1 MAPTTPPST
10 AAIKVILDSISDGV
24 FTVDHGFHIT
34 SFNKAAEKITGY
46 SRKEA
51 TGKHCWEIFGSNMCN
66 ADCALKRT
74 MREGRSCVS
83 NATHITTAQ
92 GSKTPISLSTSLLKD
107 EGGNILGGV
116 ETFRDTSEIE
126 ELRQELAGTVSIGRM
141 VSRNP
146 AMKQIFTILQQLAQS
161 DTTALIEGETGT
173 GKELLCRA
181 IHTSSPRKN
190 KKFVAINCGAL
201 PDTLLES
208 ELFGYKA
215 GAFTGATTDKQ
226 GLFASAGDGTIL
238 LDEIGDTSPA
248 FQVKL
253 LRLLEE
259 KEYQPLGSVD
269 TISTTA
275 RIIAATNKNL
285 TNMVATGA
293 FRQDL
298 YYRINVFH
306 LKVPPLRQRP
316 EDIPLLV
323 ERFIDK
329 MNSIKDCNI
338 QGIASDALALL
349 MSHDYPGNIREL
361 ENIIEHA
368 FVVCRK
374 GTIGKSHLP
383 PGLFQKTPHS
393 APSLPSFEEP
403 TNLGAVVHSTERQI
417 IIETLEQNNYSRK
430 ATAQKL
436 GMHKT
441 TLYRKMKKLDIK
453 LPEQD
458 GRCNI
463 AARTK
468 S

>member
-1 MAPTTPPST
+1 
-10 AAIKVILDSISDGV
+10 
-24 FTVDHGFHIT
+24 
-34 SFNKAAEKITGY
+34 
-46 SRKEA
+46 
-51 TGKHCWEIFGSNMCN
+51 
-66 ADCALKRT
+66 
-74 MREGRSCVS
+74 
-83 NATHITTAQ
+83 
-92 GSKTPISLSTSLLKD
+92 
-107 EGGNILGGV
+107 
-116 ETFRDTSEIE
+116 
-126 ELRQELAGTVSIGRM
+126 
-141 VSRNP
+141 
-146 AMKQIFTILQQLAQS
+146 
-161 DTTALIEGETGT
+161 
-173 GKELLCRA
+173 
-181 IHTSSPRKN
+181 
-190 KKFVAINCGAL
+190 
-201 PDTLLES
+201 
-208 ELFGYKA
+208 
-215 GAFTGATTDKQ
+215 
-226 GLFASAGDGTIL
+226 
-238 LDEIGDTSPA
+238 
-248 FQVKL
+248 
-253 LRLLEE
+253 
-259 KEYQPLGSVD
+259 
-269 TISTTA
+269 
-275 RIIAATNKNL
+275 
-285 TNMVATGA
+285 MVATGA